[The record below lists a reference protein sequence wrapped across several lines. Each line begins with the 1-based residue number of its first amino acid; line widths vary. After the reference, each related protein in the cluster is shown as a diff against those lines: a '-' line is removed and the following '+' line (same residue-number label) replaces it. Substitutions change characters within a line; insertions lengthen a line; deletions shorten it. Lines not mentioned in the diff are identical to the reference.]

1 MNANTDMSLSRRTLL
16 QSTGAL
22 VVAFSM
28 GDSTQLLAAAAGA
41 DGRPPLLPTELDSWI
56 AIAPNGGVTVF
67 FGKIDGG
74 QGTDLAMAQIVAE
87 EMDVPLSSVTVVQ
100 GDTGRTVNQGGASGS
115 TGVRFAGAAFRVAGA
130 EARRVLVTRAA
141 EKLSVAADRL
151 TVNDGVV
158 SVVGDPSKKVSYA
171 ELIAGGYFHSEIGW
185 NKQYGNPLALT
196 SPAKPK
202 TPDQYKVVGT
212 SPPRMDVHGKVFG
225 TTPWVQDVRVEGML
239 HGRMI
244 RPAIPGASVVAV
256 DEHSIADIPGAKVL
270 RKGDFIGVVA
280 PREWDAIKAAQKL
293 NVTWSNVPDPFV
305 DQAQLY
311 EHIRK
316 APASKGDKQ
325 EKGEVD
331 AAFAKAAKIV
341 EAEYEWPFQS
351 HASMGPGC
359 AVADVR
365 ADSATVWT
373 GTQKP
378 HFAAQGVAGC
388 LGIPAEKVHAIW
400 VTGPGSY
407 GRNDAGDVT
416 MDAAVMSQ
424 LAGKPVRVQYMR
436 YEGHG
441 WDPKAPASVH
451 KGRAALDAQGN
462 VLAIDF
468 SSKGFSR
475 IETNSTEAEPGDT
488 LAGMLLGH
496 KPARAQAFNL
506 PDNAYTFENKR
517 LSWETVAA
525 MLPGPSPLRTSHMRD
540 PLGPQITFASESF
553 IDEVAFA
560 VGADPVDFRLK
571 YLKEPRDRA
580 AVQAAAE
587 KAGWKPGKA
596 GTRRTR
602 RGDIVTG
609 RGVAYT
615 QRTNTIVAI
624 VADVEINEKTGAIRV
639 PRVTV
644 AHDCGLIVNPAALRR
659 VIEGNVCQGLS
670 RTIHEEVQFDRKG
683 VRSVDWLTYPILD
696 ITEAPPV
703 VDIVLLNHPEAIS
716 TGAGEATMR
725 PLAAA
730 VNNAI
735 FEATGMRI
743 RRAPLNAARIKA
755 STV

>member
-1 MNANTDMSLSRRTLL
+1 MNANTDLSLSRRALL
-16 QSTGAL
+16 QSTGGL

-28 GDSTQLLAAAAGA
+28 GDAGQVFAAATGT
-41 DGRPPLLPTELDSWI
+41 DGKPPLLPTELDSWI
-56 AIAPNGGVTVF
+56 SIGRDGAVTVF

-87 EMDVPLSSVTVVQ
+87 EMDVALSRVSVVQ

-115 TGVRFAGAAFRVAGA
+115 TGVRFAGAALRVAGA

-141 EKLSVAADRL
+141 EKLGVPAERL
-151 TVNDGVV
+151 TVTDGVV
-158 SVVGDPSKKVSYA
+158 HVVGDASKKISYA
-171 ELIAGGYFHSEIGW
+171 DMIGGGYFHSEIGW

-212 SPPRMDVHGKVFG
+212 SPPRFDVHGKVFG
-225 TTPWVQDVRVEGML
+225 TSPWVQDVKVNGML

-244 RPAIPGASVVAV
+244 RPAIPGSSVVSV
-256 DEHSIADIPGAKVL
+256 DESSIADVPGAKVL

-280 PREWDAIKAAQKL
+280 PREWDAIRAAQKIK
-293 NVTWSNVPDPFV
+293 VTWSDVPDPFV

-311 EHIRK
+311 EHIRR
-316 APASKGDKQ
+316 APASKSDKQ
-325 EKGEVD
+325 EKGAVD

-341 EAEYEWPFQS
+341 EADYEWPFQS

-365 ADSATVWT
+365 PDGVTVWT

-378 HFAAQGVAGC
+378 HFAAEGVAGC
-388 LGIPAEKVHAIW
+388 LGVPVEKVHAIW

-416 MDAAVMSQ
+416 VDAAVMSQ

-475 IETNSTEAEPGDT
+475 IETNSTEADPGDT

-517 LSWETVAA
+517 MAWETVAA

-696 ITEAPPV
+696 MTEAPPI

-755 STV
+755 AAV